1 MDIKELD
8 RELLHTL
15 NSFQG
20 RGNNILNSF
29 DRYPQEGIVRLIEAT
44 SNALNDY
51 RESIIKYLS
60 EKE

>member
-8 RELLHTL
+8 RELLRTL

-20 RGNNILNSF
+20 RENSILNSF
-29 DRYPQEGIVRLIEAT
+29 DRHPQEGIVRLIEAT
-44 SNALNDY
+44 SNALNNY